1 MPASTPAN
9 PHGRLACGVAPPSSS
24 ETVCV
29 KASLIDRPGRRSFWV
44 RLLIGAA
51 VGGGL
56 HTLCIAIVGMVP
68 RSGDDLDLW
77 SMYFV
82 VVSAVPVFVTVVIGL
97 ILASQRSRLAPLG
110 GGLVAG
116 ALVSPLLWLVSG
128 SG

>member
-1 MPASTPAN
+1 M
-9 PHGRLACGVAPPSSS
+9 
-24 ETVCV
+24 

-77 SMYFV
+77 SVYFV